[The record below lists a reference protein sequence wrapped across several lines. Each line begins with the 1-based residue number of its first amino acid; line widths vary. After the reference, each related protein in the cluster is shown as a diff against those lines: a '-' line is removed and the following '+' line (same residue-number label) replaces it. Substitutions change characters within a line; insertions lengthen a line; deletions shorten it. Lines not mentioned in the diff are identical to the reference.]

1 MKYEFKL
8 LLQPGKEMVLPTKA
22 RFSAYQ
28 WARRWKVRLHSQAMP
43 NDMVKIWVVG
53 ERPEGVV

>member
-1 MKYEFKL
+1 MKYDFKL

-28 WARRWKVRLHSQAMP
+28 WARRWKVRLHTQEQP
-43 NDMVKIWVVG
+43 GGMVKIWVVG